1 MLNESK
7 KVKPFYSLTLIREK
21 SRNSDK
27 EFRWKKKEKVFSVV
41 LQLSFFLCYIL
52 TNNLHNI
59 IVLKGEKRR
68 SSTT

>member
-7 KVKPFYSLTLIREK
+7 KAKPFYSLTLIREK

-27 EFRWKKKEKVFSVV
+27 EFRWKKKEKLFSVV
-41 LQLSFFLCYIL
+41 LQVSFFLCYIL

-59 IVLKGEKRR
+59 IVLKGE
-68 SSTT
+68 

>member
-7 KVKPFYSLTLIREK
+7 KAKPFYSLTLIREK

-27 EFRWKKKEKVFSVV
+27 EFRRKKKEKVFSVV
-41 LQLSFFLCYIL
+41 LQVSFFLCYIL

>member
-7 KVKPFYSLTLIREK
+7 KAKPFYSLTLIREK

>member
-27 EFRWKKKEKVFSVV
+27 EFRRKKKEKVFSVV
-41 LQLSFFLCYIL
+41 LQVSFFLCYIL